1 MEPNAEGERAR
12 VGLCA
17 RCRFAA
23 LQRSAR
29 GGRFWRCRRADS
41 DPAFARYPPLPVRRC
56 PGFEPGEPGDE
67 AKASRVPRLAADRRR
82 GVSLR
87 ARPEVAM
94 KRWIL
99 LSAIGSDRP
108 GLVAELAQLIFD
120 CGANL
125 EDSRMTILGTDFAV
139 ILLCSASAPDAE
151 DRIAVGAK
159 RLERD
164 HGLTILLRSLEG
176 ERRPPVPAPGTK
188 LYRVEA
194 AGEDRAGIVAS
205 LCRVLA
211 DRGVNIAELA
221 SHSRPGP
228 GGSPHYEMSLRVEVP
243 DTLDPREL
251 RDALEREADRLVIDV
266 SLMPA

>member
-1 MEPNAEGERAR
+1 
-12 VGLCA
+12 
-17 RCRFAA
+17 
-23 LQRSAR
+23 
-29 GGRFWRCRRADS
+29 
-41 DPAFARYPPLPVRRC
+41 
-56 PGFEPGEPGDE
+56 
-67 AKASRVPRLAADRRR
+67 
-82 GVSLR
+82 
-87 ARPEVAM
+87 M

-108 GLVAELAQLIFD
+108 GLVAELARLIYD

-139 ILLCSASAPDAE
+139 ILLCSASTSDAA
-151 DRIAVGAK
+151 DQIAVGAK

-194 AGEDRAGIVAS
+194 AGEDRAGIVS
-205 LCRVLA
+205 GLCRVLA
-211 DRGVNIAELA
+211 DRGVNIAELS

-243 DTLDPREL
+243 DTLDIREL
-251 RDALEREADRLVIDV
+251 RGALEREADRLVIDV
-266 SLMPA
+266 AVMPASARDR